1 MKFLVVN
8 GPNLNLLGQREPE
21 LYGHLTLDQLTE
33 ETTRFAS
40 EQGIRLDTV
49 QSNHEGELIDHIQR
63 APGAYAGI
71 ILNPAG
77 YGHTSVALR
86 DALLAIDIPII
97 EVHLTNISKRE
108 DFRHRTLTGDV
119 AVGQINGFGA
129 YGYQLAVL
137 ALINEVSQ

>member
-1 MKFLVVN
+1 MKFLVIN

-21 LYGHLTLDQLTE
+21 LYGRLTLNELIE

-40 EQGIRLDTV
+40 DRGIQLDAV
-49 QSNHEGELIDHIQR
+49 QSNHEGELIDHIQV
-63 APGAYAGI
+63 ASETYAGI

-86 DALLAIDIPII
+86 DALLAIDIPVV

-119 AVGQINGFGA
+119 EVGQINGFGA
-129 YGYQLAVL
+129 YGYQLAVM